1 MYKLSNNYRKF
12 VDYSTMENPVIDA
25 VECVLLL
32 DDTTTQ
38 NLNTVLPAESEI
50 RTIKNE
56 ALEYLIAYAVFILKD
71 DVITEEEL
79 FDFTALKRVFR
90 IDEGDFIKFKSVEV
104 LEILKQQF
112 LRMYSDHI
120 IDRKEAIANVKLQI
134 MFDLSFDEYEKLKQD
149 EVIAA
154 LIQGA
159 DPGDLDIS
167 KLPKGFRL

>member
-120 IDRKEAIANVKLQI
+120 IDR
-134 MFDLSFDEYEKLKQD
+134 
-149 EVIAA
+149 
-154 LIQGA
+154 
-159 DPGDLDIS
+159 
-167 KLPKGFRL
+167 

>member
-120 IDRKEAIANVKLQI
+120 IDRKEAIKRSLLLEIFNINFNTFIIL
-134 MFDLSFDEYEKLKQD
+134 
-149 EVIAA
+149 
-154 LIQGA
+154 
-159 DPGDLDIS
+159 
-167 KLPKGFRL
+167 